1 MLISLENVYKY
12 YNGEP
17 ILENINFSINEGERI
32 GLVGVNGCG
41 KTTLLSLIT
50 GRTAYD
56 KAPDG
61 SGSISFAGGLR
72 IGYLEQG
79 VGLSAECS
87 IAEEM
92 RKPFAALDEEY
103 RRINEIEASLSSLSG
118 SALEAAEAEYARLTS
133 HYQNNDGY
141 IIDVK
146 IKTVLNGMGFMGFDL
161 ERSVNSLSG
170 GERTRLALAKLLLEA
185 PTLLILDEPTNHL
198 DLDTMQWLE
207 DYLLGYKGAI
217 LIVSHNRYFLDKLCT
232 RICEIEYRKL
242 TSYTGNYSKFAEQ
255 KKADVARQ
263 EKLYEAEQAK
273 MKELQFFIDKNRVS
287 ATSAK
292 AAKSKQHMLDRM
304 VENATEKPHVYHKPA
319 KIRLEYAMEP
329 PKEVFEAKDVDI
341 SVDDGKRTLI
351 ESFNLAVR
359 RGDRVGIIG
368 PNGSGKSSVLKS
380 IQGINP
386 HSKGRINW
394 AMNVRIAY
402 FDQKNE
408 QLDTHNTV
416 MEEIHKRYPRMTDLE
431 VRSIL
436 GSVLLSGESVFKPVG
451 VISGGEKTKLSFAL
465 LMLKKGN
472 VLILDEPT
480 NHLDIST
487 KEVLEDALSDYTG
500 TIIFVSHDR
509 YLLNK
514 IATRIVEIRDGTVS
528 EYKGNYDDYLA
539 AKEAIIQAQN
549 QVKSEPDKQPAAKK
563 QYRTKNQRAE
573 DVRRKQELKAL
584 EERIENLETRIKEI
598 NILLNDP
605 EVAADYQKMSE
616 LCNELEDSRQEL
628 DGLTDEWV
636 LMQED

>member
-1 MLISLENVYKY
+1 MLISLENIYKY

-17 ILENINFSINEGERI
+17 ILENINFTVNEGERI

-41 KTTLLSLIT
+41 KTTLLSIIT
-50 GRTAYD
+50 QKIGYD

-61 SGSISFAGGLR
+61 SGSLSLAGGLR

-92 RKPFAALDEEY
+92 RKPFASLDDEY
-103 RRINEIEASLSSLSG
+103 RRMTEIEDSLSVLEG
-118 SALEAAEAEYARLTS
+118 KELEAAEAEYTRLSS

-146 IKTVLNGMGFMGFDL
+146 IKTVLNGMGFMGFDAT
-161 ERSVNSLSG
+161 RSVNSLSG

-185 PTLLILDEPTNHL
+185 PSLLILDEPTNHL

-207 DYLLGYKGAI
+207 DYLTGYKGAI

-232 RICEIEYRKL
+232 RICEIEYRHIS
-242 TSYTGNYSKFAEQ
+242 SYTGNYTKFVEQ
-255 KKADVARQ
+255 KKAFVVRQ

-304 VENATEKPHVYHKPA
+304 VENATEKPNVYHKPA
-319 KIRLEYAMEP
+319 KIKLEYAIEP
-329 PKEVFEAKDVDI
+329 PKEVFEATNVDI
-341 SVDDGKRTLI
+341 SVEDGSKTLI
-351 ESFNLAVR
+351 ESFSLAVR

-368 PNGSGKSSVLKS
+368 PNGSGKSSVLKT

-386 HSKGRINW
+386 HSKGRIYW
-394 AMNVRIAY
+394 AQNVRIAY

-408 QLDTHNTV
+408 QLDPRNPV
-416 MEEIHKRYPRMTDLE
+416 IEEIHKRYPLMTDLQ
-431 VRSIL
+431 VRSVL

-487 KEVLEDALSDYTG
+487 KEVLEEALADYTG

-514 IATRIVEIRDGTVS
+514 IATRIVEIKDGAVA

-539 AKEAIIQAQN
+539 EKELRLLSEAASMEEAK
-549 QVKSEPDKQPAAKK
+549 KQSIPKK

-573 DVRRKQELKAL
+573 DVRKKQELKAL
-584 EERIENLETRIKEI
+584 EDNIEKLEGEI
-598 NILLNDP
+598 SDIESMLNTP
-605 EVAADYQKMSE
+605 EIAADYQKMGELCISLEAKKQELSE
-616 LCNELEDSRQEL
+616 LMESWL
-628 DGLTDEWV
+628 
-636 LMQED
+636 LMQEE